1 MEMIAL
7 LCSQTNIDLSIKDVD
22 DLTPIDYSENT
33 EILTL
38 LRGAQSQWLL
48 IIQRLI
54 KTLRDAVNIFKNSV
68 FMQFKQK
75 IDLLG
80 F

>member
-38 LRGAQSQWLL
+38 LRGAQSQ
-48 IIQRLI
+48 
-54 KTLRDAVNIFKNSV
+54 
-68 FMQFKQK
+68 
-75 IDLLG
+75 
-80 F
+80 